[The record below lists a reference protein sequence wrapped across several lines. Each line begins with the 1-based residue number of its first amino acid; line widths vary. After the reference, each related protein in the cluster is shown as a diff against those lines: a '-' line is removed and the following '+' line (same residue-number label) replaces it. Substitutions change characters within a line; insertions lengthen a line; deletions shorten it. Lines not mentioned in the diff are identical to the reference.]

1 MKNIKGVNIIFEDD
15 YLLVIDKPAGLVV
28 HPGAGRETGTLVD
41 WLKEYILNF
50 MEQGWPS
57 AVRPGII
64 HRLDKDTSG
73 LLIVAKTPAVLAKLQ
88 EEFKRHQI
96 EKEYTTLVWGRVEPP
111 AGVIETPIH
120 RHHRQRRTMAVS
132 YFADESTKTAVT
144 KYETI
149 KNFKSPIQL
158 TLLEVRIMTGR
169 MHQIRVH
176 LKYLGHPII
185 GDPVYFN
192 KASRKASRQ
201 LNLSR
206 QFLHANQLSFRHPET
221 NHLLHFSSELPEDLR
236 EILKMIK

>member
-1 MKNIKGVNIIFEDD
+1 MKNINGINIIFEDD

-28 HPGAGRETGTLVD
+28 HPGAGEETNTLVD
-41 WLKEYILNF
+41 WLKEYIPNF
-50 MEQGWPS
+50 MEQNWPS
-57 AVRPGII
+57 AIRPGIV

-73 LLIVAKTPAVLAKLQ
+73 LLIIAKTPAALAKLQ
-88 EEFKRHQI
+88 EEFKNHQI
-96 EKEYTTLVWGRVEPP
+96 EKEYTTLVWGKVEPP
-111 AGVIETPIH
+111 AGAIETPIH
-120 RHHRQRRTMAVS
+120 RHHRQRRKMAVS
-132 YFADESTKTAVT
+132 YFSDESTKTAIT

-149 KNFKSPIQL
+149 KNFQTPIQL

-192 KASRKASRQ
+192 KASRQASRQ

-206 QFLHANQLSFRHPET
+206 QFLHASQLSFRHPET
-221 NHLLHFSSELPEDLR
+221 NQLLHFSSELPKDLR